1 MFPTI
6 FNKLKLL
13 WVNCCEEKGKE
24 SIRKREPEEPQP
36 QKASKETIEQIAR
49 GRKHQTY
56 HNSIKREK

>member
-24 SIRKREPEEPQP
+24 NIRKREPEEPQP
-36 QKASKETIEQIAR
+36 QKASKETIEQIIKR
-49 GRKHQTY
+49 GKHQT
-56 HNSIKREK
+56 HHKGIKTKK